1 MILLAIETSSSRGS
15 LALFVDGTLSREVCF
30 PEGLL
35 HGREITARLDDMLRA
50 EGLRARSLGAIA
62 VSVGPG
68 SYTGLRVGVT
78 AAKTLAFALGIPVVP
93 ESSLKVMA
101 GNAAGGPP
109 AFLLP
114 ILDGRRGH
122 FFWGLFAMSAGEG
135 SGLED
140 SIEGCIEGC
149 IEGSVARLSPDKGT
163 DAGEVLAALELLAVP
178 GEPAPRVLTVGDG
191 ADLLLQ
197 ALSLPFLSRGPT
209 SWDAPRASVLGRL
222 AVDRAALASFDREA
236 VHRLEP
242 AYLRVTEA
250 ERKLA
255 TKGGV

>member
-15 LALFVDGTLSREVCF
+15 LALLVDGTLSREVCF

-50 EGLRARSLGAIA
+50 EGLRARSLDAIA

-101 GNAAGGPP
+101 GNAAGEPP

-122 FFWGLFAMSAGEG
+122 LFWGLFATSAGGG
-135 SGLED
+135 SGLEA
-140 SIEGCIEGC
+140 SIDDAIT
-149 IEGSVARLSPDKGT
+149 RLLPDKGT
-163 DAGEVLAALELLAVP
+163 DAEEILAALEPLPAP
-178 GEPAPRVLTVGDG
+178 GEPAPRVLTMGDG
-191 ADLLLQ
+191 ADLLLE
-197 ALSLPFLSRGPT
+197 ALSLPFLSRGPA
-209 SWDAPRASVLGRL
+209 SWDAPKACVLGRL
-222 AVDRAALASFDREA
+222 VVDRAALASFDREA

-242 AYLRVTEA
+242 AYLRITEA
-250 ERKLA
+250 ERRLA
-255 TKGGV
+255 AKGGA